1 MTAIP
6 TIRTRLNS
14 KTIGWSLTLGVGLV
28 FLVLAGRPYGQQ
40 ANYTF
45 VIADAILH
53 GHLGL
58 DNGPSWLNELVPM
71 GGRFYSVFP
80 LGAVLSVLPFSL
92 LVSLRLLG
100 DYPTDWVVALVAAGC
115 TGLAYWY
122 TYARRDLTQPNR
134 VLLALWLVGG
144 TWFMT
149 NLLFSGA
156 WQIAL
161 GFAVLGEL
169 AALVFTVVR
178 PQPVL
183 AGLGFA
189 IAFGNRTELLLLA
202 PILAWLLIR
211 SDVPQRRRTDHW
223 QPIARKLSA
232 FCAVPLLLG
241 LATLWYNHARFG
253 LWLDFGYTRIPDV
266 MKLPLLRDGLF
277 SFTPV
282 ATNAHQM
289 LLLGWKNLPA
299 WPYWV
304 PDGFGG
310 SIVLASPFL
319 LLVAQ
324 PWRGDRLKCGLA
336 VVAIIVTTAALWAHG
351 DPGGWEYSYRYAL
364 ELLPWFL
371 VIFVELLP
379 TRARPLELGF
389 WMVSVGVSSYAT
401 YLFLWTNYVHP

>member
-169 AALVFTVVR
+169 AGIHRGAA
-178 PQPVL
+178 P
-183 AGLGFA
+183 AGVSWVGLCY
-189 IAFGNRTELLLLA
+189 RL
-202 PILAWLLIR
+202 
-211 SDVPQRRRTDHW
+211 W
-223 QPIARKLSA
+223 QPHRTITSGADT
-232 FCAVPLLLG
+232 G
-241 LATLWYNHARFG
+241 
-253 LWLDFGYTRIPDV
+253 
-266 MKLPLLRDGLF
+266 
-277 SFTPV
+277 V
-282 ATNAHQM
+282 AAH
-289 LLLGWKNLPA
+289 
-299 WPYWV
+299 
-304 PDGFGG
+304 
-310 SIVLASPFL
+310 PF
-319 LLVAQ
+319 
-324 PWRGDRLKCGLA
+324 RR
-336 VVAIIVTTAALWAHG
+336 TTAAAN
-351 DPGGWEYSYRYAL
+351 
-364 ELLPWFL
+364 
-371 VIFVELLP
+371 
-379 TRARPLELGF
+379 RPLAADRPQALSLLRRPPPLGL
-389 WMVSVGVSSYAT
+389 SYT
-401 YLFLWTNYVHP
+401 VV